1 MVDRNDEKLDGVGRP
16 DGEVS
21 TSMSADLTQCD
32 GVSDQNDRV
41 IVSEEYVE
49 VLAPEPQWTCMALQR
64 GLTLF
69 SDLMSRVF
77 FHGQNELVAHLLRH
91 VTGDPSIVIKE
102 VRTQVIYSNVNG
114 RSAQLDIVA
123 RDTKGTIYDIEVQ
136 GQREKSLINRAYFY
150 GATLLMNEVK
160 AGTSFDEFPRVCVV
174 FLLEHG
180 EGCNG
185 QLVEKANTVGT
196 SGTHM
201 NVPVDIYFVNGALQ
215 DESALGTMMGDM
227 RSTELT
233 QFKDCY
239 FSARMNML
247 LYTDIGRREMC
258 EAERIWI
265 EEVEADALKRGEA
278 NGLKKGLEKG
288 REEGEANGLKKGRE
302 EGEANGLKKGLKK
315 GREEGR
321 EEVMRDIVHSMIAQK
336 FDDSIIT
343 YTTGMPLARI
353 QDMRREMQLV

>member
-1 MVDRNDEKLDGVGRP
+1 MVDRNDGKLDGVGRS

-21 TSMSADLTQCD
+21 TSMSADLTPCD

-102 VRTQVIYSNVNG
+102 VRTQVVYSNVNG

-227 RSTELT
+227 RSSQLRR
-233 QFKDCY
+233 FKDRL
-239 FSARMNML
+239 FRERMEAL
-247 LYTDIGRREMC
+247 LCTDIGRREMC

-265 EEVEADALKRGEA
+265 EEIKDKVEADALKRGREEGEA
-278 NGLKKGLEKG
+278 TGLKK
-288 REEGEANGLKKGRE
+288 GEANGLKKGRK
-302 EGEANGLKKGLKK
+302 EGEATGLKK

-353 QDMRREMQLV
+353 QAMRREMQLS

>member
-1 MVDRNDEKLDGVGRP
+1 MVDRNDGKLDGVGRP

-21 TSMSADLTQCD
+21 VTMAADLTPCD
-32 GVSDQNDRV
+32 GVNDRV
-41 IVSEEYVE
+41 VVCEENVE
-49 VLAPEPQWTCMALQR
+49 VLAPAPQWTCMALQR

-91 VTGDPSIVIKE
+91 VTGDQSIVIKE
-102 VRTQVIYSNVNG
+102 VRTQVVYSNVNG

-136 GQREKSLINRAYFY
+136 SQREKSRINRAYFY

-185 QLVEKANTVGT
+185 QLVEKANTMGT
-196 SGTHM
+196 SGTHI

-215 DESALGTMMGDM
+215 DESGLGT
-227 RSTELT
+227 TV
-233 QFKDCY
+233 Q
-239 FSARMNML
+239 
-247 LYTDIGRREMC
+247 
-258 EAERIWI
+258 
-265 EEVEADALKRGEA
+265 
-278 NGLKKGLEKG
+278 
-288 REEGEANGLKKGRE
+288 
-302 EGEANGLKKGLKK
+302 
-315 GREEGR
+315 
-321 EEVMRDIVHSMIAQK
+321 
-336 FDDSIIT
+336 
-343 YTTGMPLARI
+343 
-353 QDMRREMQLV
+353 

>member
-185 QLVEKANTVGT
+185 QLVERMSMSGT
-196 SGTHM
+196 SGTRVDM
-201 NVPVDIYFVNGALQ
+201 PVDIYFVNGALQ

-233 QFKDCY
+233 QFKDCF
-239 FSARMNML
+239 FSSRMNML

-278 NGLKKGLEKG
+278 NGLKKGLE
-288 REEGEANGLKKGRE
+288 KGRE

-353 QDMRREMQLV
+353 QDMRREMQLL

>member
-1 MVDRNDEKLDGVGRP
+1 MVDRNDGKLDGVGRP
-16 DGEVS
+16 DGKVS
-21 TSMSADLTQCD
+21 TTMAADLTPCD
-32 GVSDQNDRV
+32 GVNDRV
-41 IVSEEYVE
+41 VVSEENVE

-102 VRTQVIYSNVNG
+102 VRTQVVYSNVNG

-123 RDTKGTIYDIEVQ
+123 RDTNGTIYDIEVQ
-136 GQREKSLINRAYFY
+136 SQREKSLINRAYFY

-185 QLVEKANTVGT
+185 QLVERMSMSGT
-196 SGTHM
+196 SGTRVDM
-201 NVPVDIYFVNGALQ
+201 PVDIYFVNGALQ
-215 DESALGTMMGDM
+215 DESVLGTMMGDM
-227 RSTELT
+227 RSSQLRR
-233 QFKDCY
+233 FKDRL
-239 FSARMNML
+239 FRERMKVL
-247 LYTDIGRREMC
+247 LCTDIGRREMC

-265 EEVEADALKRGEA
+265 EEIKDEVEADALKRG
-278 NGLKKGLEKG
+278 
-288 REEGEANGLKKGRE
+288 REEGEATGLKKGEANGIKKGRE
-302 EGEANGLKKGLKK
+302 EGLEA

-321 EEVMRDIVHSMIAQK
+321 EEVMRDIVHSMITQK

-353 QDMRREMQLV
+353 QAMRHEMQLS

>member
-1 MVDRNDEKLDGVGRP
+1 MVDRNDGKLDGVGRP
-16 DGEVS
+16 DGEVLV
-21 TSMSADLTQCD
+21 TMAADLTPCD
-32 GVSDQNDRV
+32 GVNDRLV
-41 IVSEEYVE
+41 VCEENVE
-49 VLAPEPQWTCMALQR
+49 VLAPAPQWTCMALQR

-91 VTGDPSIVIKE
+91 VTGDQSIVIKE
-102 VRTQVIYSNVNG
+102 VRTQVVYSNVNG

-136 GQREKSLINRAYFY
+136 SQREKSLINRAYFY

-185 QLVEKANTVGT
+185 QLVERMSMSGT
-196 SGTHM
+196 SGTRVDM
-201 NVPVDIYFVNGALQ
+201 PVEIYFVNGALQ
-215 DESALGTMMGDM
+215 DESVLGIMMGDK
-227 RSTELT
+227 RSCQLRR
-233 QFKDCY
+233 FKDRL
-239 FSARMNML
+239 FRERMDVL
-247 LYTDIGRREMC
+247 LCTGIGRREMC

-265 EEVEADALKRGEA
+265 EEIRDEVEADALKRG
-278 NGLKKGLEKG
+278 
-288 REEGEANGLKKGRE
+288 REEGEATGLKKG
-302 EGEANGLKKGLKK
+302 EANGLKK

-336 FDDSIIT
+336 FDDRIIT

-353 QDMRREMQLV
+353 QAMRHEMQLS

>member
-1 MVDRNDEKLDGVGRP
+1 MSKEVSMVDRNDGKLDGVGRP

-21 TSMSADLTQCD
+21 GTMSADLTPCE
-32 GVSDQNDRV
+32 GVNDQNDRV
-41 IVSEEYVE
+41 IVSEENVE

-102 VRTQVIYSNVNG
+102 VRTQVVYSNVNG

-123 RDTKGTIYDIEVQ
+123 RDTKGAIYDIEVQ
-136 GQREKSLINRAYFY
+136 SQREKSLINRAYFY

-215 DESALGTMMGDM
+215 DESALGTMMDDM

-233 QFKDCY
+233 QFKDRL
-239 FSARMNML
+239 FRERMEVL
-247 LYTDIGRREMC
+247 LCTDIGRREMC
-258 EAERIWI
+258 EAERIWV
-265 EEVEADALKRGEA
+265 EEIKDKVEADALKRGEA
-278 NGLKKGLEKG
+278 NGLKKGLE
-288 REEGEANGLKKGRE
+288 KGRE

>member
-1 MVDRNDEKLDGVGRP
+1 MVDRNDGKLDGVGRS

-21 TSMSADLTQCD
+21 TSMSADLTQC
-32 GVSDQNDRV
+32 GVVNDQNDRV

-64 GLTLF
+64 RLTLF

-91 VTGDPSIVIKE
+91 VTGDQSIVIKE
-102 VRTQVIYSNVNG
+102 VRTQVVYSNVNG

-185 QLVEKANTVGT
+185 QLVEKANTIGT
-196 SGTHM
+196 S
-201 NVPVDIYFVNGALQ
+201 
-215 DESALGTMMGDM
+215 
-227 RSTELT
+227 
-233 QFKDCY
+233 
-239 FSARMNML
+239 
-247 LYTDIGRREMC
+247 
-258 EAERIWI
+258 
-265 EEVEADALKRGEA
+265 
-278 NGLKKGLEKG
+278 
-288 REEGEANGLKKGRE
+288 
-302 EGEANGLKKGLKK
+302 
-315 GREEGR
+315 
-321 EEVMRDIVHSMIAQK
+321 
-336 FDDSIIT
+336 
-343 YTTGMPLARI
+343 
-353 QDMRREMQLV
+353 

>member
-21 TSMSADLTQCD
+21 TSMSADLTPCD

-102 VRTQVIYSNVNG
+102 VRTQVVYSNVNG

-185 QLVEKANTVGT
+185 QLVERMSMSGT
-196 SGTHM
+196 SGTRVDM
-201 NVPVDIYFVNGALQ
+201 PVDIYFVNGALQ

-265 EEVEADALKRGEA
+265 EEVEADALKRGREEGEATGLKKGEA

-288 REEGEANGLKKGRE
+288 LEKGRE
-302 EGEANGLKKGLKK
+302 EGEATGIKK
-315 GREEGR
+315 GR

-353 QDMRREMQLV
+353 QDMRREMQLL